1 MVFEAPTVVFGSGT
15 MVFVS
20 ETVVWETKTTVS
32 RPETILSLTGR
43 MVYVSGKISGR
54 LLLPFARA
62 AELLGPDCLYHLY
75 SVRAPEDP
83 RAPKARPGSV
93 RRKGARCSKTRS

>member
-1 MVFEAPTVVFGSGT
+1 MEQGT
-15 MVFVS
+15 LNCE
-20 ETVVWETKTTVS
+20 ETAETMRKKY
-32 RPETILSLTGR
+32 RYRQLIL
-43 MVYVSGKISGR
+43 SGR